1 MITGSIEQRLD
12 RMEEH
17 LTRHSECLEEIT
29 RSIEAV
35 NIGIQ
40 GNREHDQPGY
50 KQRILTLE
58 RDVADLNDLKKKI
71 QYKVSVIA
79 VMLSFVVNAIPFII
93 QLLK

>member
-1 MITGSIEQRLD
+1 MTTGSIEQRLD

-29 RSIEAV
+29 KSIEAV

-40 GNREHDQPGY
+40 GNREQPGY

>member
-29 RSIEAV
+29 KSIEAV

-58 RDVADLNDLKKKI
+58 RDVAELNDLKKKI

>member
-1 MITGSIEQRLD
+1 MTIMDFDKRFD
-12 RMEEH
+12 RIEEH
-17 LTRHSECLEEIT
+17 LVSHTKSLEGLT
-29 RSIEAV
+29 RSVEAI
-35 NIGIQ
+35 NTGIH

-50 KQRILTLE
+50 KDRILALE
-58 RDVADLNDLKKKI
+58 RSVDDLTELKKKI

>member
-29 RSIEAV
+29 KSIEAV
-35 NIGIQ
+35 NVGIQ

>member
-1 MITGSIEQRLD
+1 MTTGSIEQRLD

-58 RDVADLNDLKKKI
+58 RDVADLNELKKKI

>member
-1 MITGSIEQRLD
+1 MKTGSIEQRLD

-29 RSIEAV
+29 KSIEAV

-58 RDVADLNDLKKKI
+58 RDVAELNDLKKKI

>member
-1 MITGSIEQRLD
+1 MTTGSIEQRLD

-29 RSIEAV
+29 KSIEAV

-58 RDVADLNDLKKKI
+58 RDVAELNDLKKKI

>member
-1 MITGSIEQRLD
+1 MTTGSIEQRLD

-40 GNREHDQPGY
+40 GNREHDRSAVLKFTQAGI
-50 KQRILTLE
+50 RAIE
-58 RDVADLNDLKKKI
+58 AVAK
-71 QYKVSVIA
+71 
-79 VMLSFVVNAIPFII
+79 P
-93 QLLK
+93 

>member
-1 MITGSIEQRLD
+1 MTTGSIEQRLD

-29 RSIEAV
+29 KSIEAV

-50 KQRILTLE
+50 KQRILHLE
-58 RDVADLNDLKKKI
+58 RDVAELNDLKKKI

>member
-1 MITGSIEQRLD
+1 
-12 RMEEH
+12 
-17 LTRHSECLEEIT
+17 
-29 RSIEAV
+29 V